1 MSRPNSKSIQTALL
15 VCLDFGHPDFDEDV
29 AEGVELVSSAQM
41 KVLQTLTAKR
51 ECPDAALFAGKG
63 KVEEIA
69 ALVETLGVDTVVFN
83 HALSPVQERNL
94 TNALNCEVVD
104 RTRLILV
111 IFAQRARSHEGKLQ
125 VELAQLTYLSTRLV
139 GSSTHL
145 DRQQGSGSGQGG
157 GGMRGPGEK
166 QLETDRRLIDD
177 RRKLLK
183 SRLATLKKQRDTQR
197 KSRGRNKT
205 FSVSLVGYTNAG
217 KSTLFN
223 ALSKAGVYAA
233 DQLFATLD
241 TTSRRVF
248 LHHDCTIIMSDTV
261 GFIRNLPHAL
271 VAAFRATL
279 DEATQADVLLHIV
292 DAASPVRDQQIEEVN
307 RVLHEIGADK
317 LPQCL
322 IWNKIDVLDLP
333 AGADAAADGTI
344 EKINLSAKTGAG
356 LDVLRTAL
364 AAWAGKP
371 AVDYLANWHEEI
383 PPLKSVAANLELTGQ
398 APSAEI
404 EVDYPQTTSSIFKPY
419 SST

>member
-1 MSRPNSKSIQTALL
+1 MSRPNSKGIQTALL

-51 ECPDAALFAGKG
+51 ERPDAALFAGKG

-69 ALVETLGVDTVVFN
+69 ALVEALGVDTVVFN

-139 GSSTHL
+139 GGSTHL

-197 KSRGRNKT
+197 KSRDRNKT

-383 PPLKSVAANLELTGQ
+383 PPLKPVAANLELTGQ